1 MFIDVKEK
9 KNFLNWF
16 VTHASFSR
24 REVCWILNYLANHEA
39 ILNNVH
45 FVENADVT
53 MRGLQIRDLTV
64 QGEPIKLFLQGK
76 FFDDS
81 DQIFHEIRLNWK
93 EALYIE
99 CLFENAW
106 DNPGYLSILEDNP
119 FLKWNENIDAD
130 VLASIN
136 HFLAEEEQMAQ
147 IKQLYQEIDRA
158 LEKGDEETFL
168 CLSEAVNK
176 KLQQHKEQKTAE

>member
-45 FVENADVT
+45 FVENADT
-53 MRGLQIRDLTV
+53 TSRGLQIRDLTV
-64 QGEPIKLFLQGK
+64 QGDPIKLFISGK
-76 FFDDS
+76 VFDDS

-93 EALYIE
+93 DALYIE
-99 CLFENAW
+99 CLFDNAW

-119 FLKWNENIDAD
+119 FMKWNENIDPD
-130 VLASIN
+130 IIDSIDQ
-136 HFLAEEEQMAQ
+136 FLFEEEQTAR
-147 IKQLYQEIDRA
+147 IKQLYQEIDAA

-168 CLSEAVNK
+168 RLSEAVNK
-176 KLQQHKEQKTAE
+176 ELEQYKGQKTVD

>member
-45 FVENADVT
+45 FVENADAT
-53 MRGLQIRDLTV
+53 NRGLQIRDLTA
-64 QGEPIKLFLQGK
+64 QGDPMRLFISGK
-76 FFDDS
+76 VFEDS

-99 CLFENAW
+99 CLFDNAW
-106 DNPGYLSILEDNP
+106 ENPGYLSILEDNP
-119 FLKWNENIDAD
+119 FMKWNENIDPTVID
-130 VLASIN
+130 SVN
-136 HFLAEEEQMAQ
+136 QFLLEEEQIARMN
-147 IKQLYQEIDRA
+147 QLYQEIDQA
-158 LEKGDEETFL
+158 LETGDKERFMR
-168 CLSEAVNK
+168 LSEDVNK
-176 KLQQHKEQKTAE
+176 ELQQHSRQKTAD